1 LVVDSLARTLSQK
14 LGITGESTIALV
26 HAPEGFSIP
35 SVNARRLKRVSG
47 APGDVVLAFYFAHD
61 DLVREIG
68 KLERLARPRGALWIA
83 WPKKASGVVTDL
95 NDQVV
100 RDTVLARGLVDNKVC
115 AIDETFSGLRF
126 VQRRVKLPTR
136 A

>member
-1 LVVDSLARTLSQK
+1 
-14 LGITGESTIALV
+14 
-26 HAPEGFSIP
+26 
-35 SVNARRLKRVSG
+35 
-47 APGDVVLAFYFAHD
+47 
-61 DLVREIG
+61 VREIG